1 MKKLLVL
8 VAIFTTVLMS
18 NANAQG
24 GNFGDPA
31 AMKARYLERTK
42 PALIEKT
49 KLSSEVADKVLEI
62 SWEAQSKL
70 RGPGMRDM
78 SQDERKKKQDEANA
92 EASAKYKTIPLTDDQ
107 IKAVNDFFEQ
117 QRQLRQQQRQNGGGG
132 N

>member
-1 MKKLLVL
+1 MKKLFVL
-8 VAIFTTVLMS
+8 VAVFTTVLLS

-24 GNFGDPA
+24 GNFDPA

-49 KLSSEVADKVLEI
+49 KLSAEVADKVLEI

-70 RGPGMRDM
+70 RGPGMRDL
-78 SQDERKKKQDEANA
+78 SADERKKKQDDATTEANT
-92 EASAKYKTIPLTDDQ
+92 KYKTIPLTDDQ
-107 IKAVNDFFEQ
+107 IKAVNDFFEE
-117 QRQLRQQQRQNGGGG
+117 QRKLRQQQRQNGGGG

>member
-49 KLSSEVADKVLEI
+49 KLSSELADKVLEI

-78 SQDERKKKQDEANA
+78 SADERKKKQDEATT
-92 EASAKYKTIPLTDDQ
+92 EATAKYKAIPLTADQ
-107 IKAVNDFFEQ
+107 IKAVNDFFEE
-117 QRQLRQQQRQNGGGG
+117 QRQLRQQQRQNGGG